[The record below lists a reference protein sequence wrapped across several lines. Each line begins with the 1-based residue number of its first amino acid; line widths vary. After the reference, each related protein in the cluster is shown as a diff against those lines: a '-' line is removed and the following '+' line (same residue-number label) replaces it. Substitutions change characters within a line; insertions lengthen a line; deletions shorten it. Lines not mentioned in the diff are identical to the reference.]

1 MATIKI
7 KKPLEFKGYHWHHI
21 VPKHQGGT
29 DDKSNLILLSPY
41 EHAIAHLKL
50 YEKHGLQADA
60 WAYNRLIR
68 QSELNLSEIKYLKP
82 SLGKRFSD
90 EINKKKGRTGNENAM
105 SRLDVKE
112 KHKKIM
118 AELSGKGLFSNFG
131 KNNPSAKKVNVNGII
146 YDCMNSVA
154 NTYSVSRVTVRQWIK
169 GSKPKNI
176 HNINFI
182 SFV

>member
-7 KKPLEFKGYHWHHI
+7 KKPLELKGYHWHHI

-41 EHAIAHLKL
+41 EHAISHLKL
-50 YEKHGLQADA
+50 YEEYGLQADA

-68 QSELNLSEIKYLKP
+68 QSKLDLTNIRYVKP
-82 SLGKRFSD
+82 NLGKKFSN
-90 EINKKKGRTGNENAM
+90 EVNKKKGKAGNENAM
-105 SRLDVKE
+105 SRIEVKE

-118 AELSGKGLFSNFG
+118 ASLAGTGIFSNNG
-131 KNNPSAKKVNVNGII
+131 GANPSAKKVKVNEII
-146 YDCMNSVA
+146 YDCINSVA
-154 NTYSVSRVTVRQWIK
+154 NAYSVSRVTVRKWIK
-169 GSKPKNI
+169 GSKPKSI